1 MIKMMDKIDNFR
13 ANTENNMIENNLIL
27 ITKNEFNI

>member
-1 MIKMMDKIDNFR
+1 MDKIDNFR